1 MSEIDWQRLTAE
13 HDRHPE
19 RDADEWLAA
28 LASMDDDPE
37 AWDAA
42 VDADPLMLFH
52 GLPEVET
59 GPADIEAMKDAVASM
74 RRTQASMR
82 RADGLRDQVDGSADR
97 ARNWSIAALLA
108 LAVSVAGLTGIT
120 MDSADVP
127 TWEQASQRP
136 APVPSEIAQLPLVED
151 VSPEMGPLMQI
162 EDDGVSLVVVMAADS
177 DLSSDLLPTGNP
189 SPDGLSPSSLSPSSG
204 DA

>member
-1 MSEIDWQRLTAE
+1 MSKIDWQRLTAE

-19 RDADEWLAA
+19 RDAEEWLHA

-37 AWDAA
+37 EWNAA

-52 GLPEVET
+52 ALPEVET
-59 GPADIEAMKDAVASM
+59 GPAEIEAMKDAVASM
-74 RRTQASMR
+74 RRTQDSMR
-82 RADGLRDQVDGSADR
+82 RSDGLRDQVAGSADR

-108 LAVSVAGLTGIT
+108 LAVSVAGLTGVT
-120 MDSADVP
+120 MDPAEIPS
-127 TWEQASQRP
+127 WEQATQRP
-136 APVPSEIAQLPLVED
+136 EPVPSEIAQLPLVED

-162 EDDGVSLVVVMAADS
+162 EDDGVSLVVVMAAEG
-177 DLSSDLLPTGNP
+177 DLSPENLLP
-189 SPDGLSPSSLSPSSG
+189 DSG